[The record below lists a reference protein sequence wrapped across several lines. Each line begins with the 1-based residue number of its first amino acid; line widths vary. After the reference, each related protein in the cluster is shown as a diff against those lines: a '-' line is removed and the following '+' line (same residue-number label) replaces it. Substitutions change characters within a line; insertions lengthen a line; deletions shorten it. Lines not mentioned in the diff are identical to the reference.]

1 MRVEDEDTESGEQEP
16 ENDMDSGK
24 MDAYE
29 LENESD
35 ACETGDKRECTS
47 RIGTLK
53 IIFLLLRVLLRVLLR
68 DFIYL
73 YLNLLLFLH
82 INFFIDL
89 LLLLFIFFFFVTKHR
104 C

>member
-53 IIFLLLRVLLRVLLR
+53 
-68 DFIYL
+68 
-73 YLNLLLFLH
+73 
-82 INFFIDL
+82 FFFVESFVERFH
-89 LLLLFIFFFFVTKHR
+89 LFIFKSSPIPTY
-104 C
+104 

>member
-53 IIFLLLRVLLRVLLR
+53 IIF
-68 DFIYL
+68 F
-73 YLNLLLFLH
+73 
-82 INFFIDL
+82 
-89 LLLLFIFFFFVTKHR
+89 